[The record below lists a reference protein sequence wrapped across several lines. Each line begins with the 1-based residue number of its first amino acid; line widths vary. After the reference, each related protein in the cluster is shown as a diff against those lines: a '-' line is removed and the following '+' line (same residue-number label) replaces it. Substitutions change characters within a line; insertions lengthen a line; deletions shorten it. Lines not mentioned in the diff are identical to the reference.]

1 MGNENNERIVTEIIE
16 YANSEIKKSKR
27 KHLTIL
33 LSVLTGVLLLS
44 VALLVIFAFID
55 GYVMWLFFGIAA
67 IVTALLNIIWTL
79 RHLEAKWFRF
89 SSLAFTLFTICS
101 FYAQAARWVLNEDW
115 SALMDVLPSTSNAL
129 WFLSIASVVM
139 NGISLFKK
147 NT

>member
-101 FYAQAARWVLNEDW
+101 FYAQAARWVWNEDW
-115 SALMDVLPSTSNAL
+115 SALMDVLPGTSNVL
-129 WFLSIASVVM
+129 WFLSVASVVM

-147 NT
+147 KS

>member
-16 YANSEIKKSKR
+16 YANSEIQKSKR

-55 GYVMWLFFGIAA
+55 GYVMWLFSGIAA

-115 SALMDVLPSTSNAL
+115 SALMDVLPGTSNAL

>member
-115 SALMDVLPSTSNAL
+115 SALMDVLPGTSNAL

>member
-16 YANSEIKKSKR
+16 YANSEIQKSKR

-33 LSVLTGVLLLS
+33 LSVLTGVILLS

-67 IVTALLNIIWTL
+67 IVTALLNILWTL

-89 SSLAFTLFTICS
+89 SSLAFTVFTICS

-115 SALMDVLPSTSNAL
+115 SALMDVLPGTSNAL